1 MKRRKNILAVLLA
14 VTVMATAMPGSAIAA
29 PVDGQTTEVSAK
41 AGTEKAEKKE
51 QIRVISITDPKLEK
65 GSFARG
71 TKVKDMKLPDKLS
84 ARGYKEK
91 DSKKAEDI
99 KIKDVTWKTDYKEDS
114 TAGKY
119 TFTAQITDDYKLA
132 KDVVLPK
139 LTIEITEAQT
149 KTTEKQPETKAAET
163 KQPETKATEA
173 KKPETKTTEK
183 TPEVKKPETKVTEK
197 ETEVRKP
204 ETKATEKKPET
215 KISENQPETKATEAK
230 KPETKTTEKTPEVK
244 KPETK
249 VTEKETEVRKP
260 ETKATEK
267 KPETKISEN
276 QPETKATEA
285 KKPETKTTEK
295 TPEVKKP
302 ETKVTE
308 KETEVRKPETKAT
321 EKKPETKISEKQP
334 ETKADAKAKDAKST
348 ESEKE
353 SETKQ
358 SETKESETKQS
369 ETKESE
375 TKESETE
382 NTNLKIT
389 AFEVKDAKVTIDEE
403 KQTITVLMQ
412 KSDTDLKKLAPKITV
427 PAGVTVDPA
436 SEKEVDFSASD
447 KIPVIYKLTRT
458 AEDGKTVTREYKVT
472 ATICKHDWKEAT
484 CTEAAI
490 CKLCG
495 VTGEAALGHDWKEA
509 TCTEAAVCKRCGIK
523 GSAALGH
530 DWTKA
535 TCKVKSTC
543 KRCKITRGKLAAH
556 TWSKWKVTAEATHEK
571 KGKKERKC
579 GICKKKETKTLPKIN
594 LIGEA
599 DNNKIEGLTNGGNY
613 ATGAN
618 ITFKAVGDRMDNK
631 APIEGDVR
639 YLPVSWTCGTGKGD
653 LNETNAYARTLQFT
667 TAGTYTLNVTYER
680 QLYKD
685 GKWIAK
691 GDADVQTVQLNVT
704 GNTITNSTNKG
715 ASGSNSNVR
724 VAAVTGDNSP
734 IVLLS
739 IVLAASLAA
748 LIALFVSGIR
758 RKNNRK

>member
-163 KQPETKATEA
+163 KQPETKAAEA
-173 KKPETKTTEK
+173 
-183 TPEVKKPETKVTEK
+183 
-197 ETEVRKP
+197 
-204 ETKATEKKPET
+204 KKPET
-215 KISENQPETKATEAK
+215 KISEK
-230 KPETKTTEKTPEVK
+230 
-244 KPETK
+244 
-249 VTEKETEVRKP
+249 
-260 ETKATEK
+260 
-267 KPETKISEN
+267 

-484 CTEAAI
+484 CT
-490 CKLCG
+490 
-495 VTGEAALGHDWKEA
+495 
-509 TCTEAAVCKRCGIK
+509 
-523 GSAALGH
+523 
-530 DWTKA
+530 
-535 TCKVKSTC
+535 
-543 KRCKITRGKLAAH
+543 
-556 TWSKWKVTAEATHEK
+556 
-571 KGKKERKC
+571 
-579 GICKKKETKTLPKIN
+579 
-594 LIGEA
+594 
-599 DNNKIEGLTNGGNY
+599 
-613 ATGAN
+613 
-618 ITFKAVGDRMDNK
+618 
-631 APIEGDVR
+631 
-639 YLPVSWTCGTGKGD
+639 
-653 LNETNAYARTLQFT
+653 
-667 TAGTYTLNVTYER
+667 
-680 QLYKD
+680 
-685 GKWIAK
+685 
-691 GDADVQTVQLNVT
+691 
-704 GNTITNSTNKG
+704 
-715 ASGSNSNVR
+715 
-724 VAAVTGDNSP
+724 
-734 IVLLS
+734 
-739 IVLAASLAA
+739 
-748 LIALFVSGIR
+748 
-758 RKNNRK
+758 

>member
-149 KTTEKQPETKAAET
+149 KTTEKQPKTKAAET
-163 KQPETKATEA
+163 KQPETKAA
-173 KKPETKTTEK
+173 
-183 TPEVKKPETKVTEK
+183 
-197 ETEVRKP
+197 
-204 ETKATEKKPET
+204 
-215 KISENQPETKATEAK
+215 
-230 KPETKTTEKTPEVK
+230 
-244 KPETK
+244 
-249 VTEKETEVRKP
+249 
-260 ETKATEK
+260 
-267 KPETKISEN
+267 
-276 QPETKATEA
+276 EA

-495 VTGEAALGHDWKEA
+495 VTGAAALGHDWKEA

-523 GSAALGH
+523 GAAALGH

-594 LIGEA
+594 WIGEA

>member
-163 KQPETKATEA
+163 KQPETKAAEA

-215 KISENQPETKATEAK
+215 KISEKQPETKAAE
-230 KPETKTTEKTPEVK
+230 
-244 KPETK
+244 
-249 VTEKETEVRKP
+249 
-260 ETKATEK
+260 
-267 KPETKISEN
+267 
-276 QPETKATEA
+276 Q
-285 KKPETKTTEK
+285 
-295 TPEVKKP
+295 
-302 ETKVTE
+302 
-308 KETEVRKPETKAT
+308 
-321 EKKPETKISEKQP
+321 KQP

-382 NTNLKIT
+382 NTNLKIN

-594 LIGEA
+594 WIGEA

>member
-163 KQPETKATEA
+163 KQPETKATE
-173 KKPETKTTEK
+173 
-183 TPEVKKPETKVTEK
+183 VKKPEM
-197 ETEVRKP
+197 
-204 ETKATEKKPET
+204 
-215 KISENQPETKATEAK
+215 
-230 KPETKTTEKTPEVK
+230 
-244 KPETK
+244 
-249 VTEKETEVRKP
+249 
-260 ETKATEK
+260 
-267 KPETKISEN
+267 
-276 QPETKATEA
+276 
-285 KKPETKTTEK
+285 KTTEK

-389 AFEVKDAKVTIDEE
+389 AFEVKDDKVTIDEE

-458 AEDGKTVTREYKVT
+458 AEDGKTVTREYKVA

>member
-163 KQPETKATEA
+163 KQPETKAAEA

-197 ETEVRKP
+197 ETEVGKP

-215 KISENQPETKATEAK
+215 KISENQPETKAAE
-230 KPETKTTEKTPEVK
+230 
-244 KPETK
+244 
-249 VTEKETEVRKP
+249 
-260 ETKATEK
+260 
-267 KPETKISEN
+267 
-276 QPETKATEA
+276 Q
-285 KKPETKTTEK
+285 
-295 TPEVKKP
+295 
-302 ETKVTE
+302 
-308 KETEVRKPETKAT
+308 
-321 EKKPETKISEKQP
+321 KQP

-447 KIPVIYKLTRT
+447 KIPVIYKLSRT

-495 VTGEAALGHDWKEA
+495 VTGAAALGHDWKEA

-748 LIALFVSGIR
+748 YDAKTTENKPSVKL
-758 RKNNRK
+758 

>member
-29 PVDGQTTEVSAK
+29 PVDGQITEVSAK

-215 KISENQPETKATEAK
+215 KISE
-230 KPETKTTEKTPEVK
+230 
-244 KPETK
+244 
-249 VTEKETEVRKP
+249 
-260 ETKATEK
+260 
-267 KPETKISEN
+267 
-276 QPETKATEA
+276 
-285 KKPETKTTEK
+285 
-295 TPEVKKP
+295 
-302 ETKVTE
+302 
-308 KETEVRKPETKAT
+308 
-321 EKKPETKISEKQP
+321 KQP
-334 ETKADAKAKDAKST
+334 ETKADAKAKDAKSM

-358 SETKESETKQS
+358 SETKQSETKES

-389 AFEVKDAKVTIDEE
+389 VFEVKDAKVTIDEE
-403 KQTITVLMQ
+403 KQTITVFMQ

-495 VTGEAALGHDWKEA
+495 VTGAAVLGHDWKEA

>member
-139 LTIEITEAQT
+139 LTIEITETQT

-163 KQPETKATEA
+163 KQPETKAAEA

-204 ETKATEKKPET
+204 ETKATEK
-215 KISENQPETKATEAK
+215 
-230 KPETKTTEKTPEVK
+230 
-244 KPETK
+244 
-249 VTEKETEVRKP
+249 ETEVRKP

-267 KPETKISEN
+267 KPETKISEK
-276 QPETKATEA
+276 QPETKAAEQ
-285 KKPETKTTEK
+285 
-295 TPEVKKP
+295 
-302 ETKVTE
+302 
-308 KETEVRKPETKAT
+308 
-321 EKKPETKISEKQP
+321 KQP

-495 VTGEAALGHDWKEA
+495 VTGAAALGHDWKEA

-594 LIGEA
+594 WIGEA

>member
-163 KQPETKATEA
+163 KQPETKAAEA
-173 KKPETKTTEK
+173 
-183 TPEVKKPETKVTEK
+183 
-197 ETEVRKP
+197 
-204 ETKATEKKPET
+204 
-215 KISENQPETKATEAK
+215 
-230 KPETKTTEKTPEVK
+230 
-244 KPETK
+244 
-249 VTEKETEVRKP
+249 
-260 ETKATEK
+260 
-267 KPETKISEN
+267 
-276 QPETKATEA
+276 
-285 KKPETKTTEK
+285 
-295 TPEVKKP
+295 
-302 ETKVTE
+302 
-308 KETEVRKPETKAT
+308 
-321 EKKPETKISEKQP
+321 KKPETKISEKQP

>member
-91 DSKKAEDI
+91 NSKKAEDI

-163 KQPETKATEA
+163 KQPETKAAEA

-183 TPEVKKPETKVTEK
+183 TPEVKKTETKVTEK
-197 ETEVRKP
+197 EIEVRKP
-204 ETKATEKKPET
+204 ETK
-215 KISENQPETKATEAK
+215 
-230 KPETKTTEKTPEVK
+230 V
-244 KPETK
+244 
-249 VTEKETEVRKP
+249 
-260 ETKATEK
+260 
-267 KPETKISEN
+267 
-276 QPETKATEA
+276 
-285 KKPETKTTEK
+285 
-295 TPEVKKP
+295 
-302 ETKVTE
+302 
-308 KETEVRKPETKAT
+308 T

-495 VTGEAALGHDWKEA
+495 VTGEAALGHEWKEA

-594 LIGEA
+594 WIGEA

-748 LIALFVSGIR
+748 LIALLVSGIR

>member
-183 TPEVKKPETKVTEK
+183 TPEVKKPE
-197 ETEVRKP
+197 
-204 ETKATEKKPET
+204 A
-215 KISENQPETKATEAK
+215 
-230 KPETKTTEKTPEVK
+230 
-244 KPETK
+244 
-249 VTEKETEVRKP
+249 
-260 ETKATEK
+260 
-267 KPETKISEN
+267 
-276 QPETKATEA
+276 
-285 KKPETKTTEK
+285 
-295 TPEVKKP
+295 
-302 ETKVTE
+302 KVTE

-334 ETKADAKAKDAKST
+334 ETKADAKAKDVKST

-495 VTGEAALGHDWKEA
+495 VTGSAALGHDWKEA

-556 TWSKWKVTAEATHEK
+556 TWSKWKVTDEATHEK

-594 LIGEA
+594 WIGET

>member
-163 KQPETKATEA
+163 KQPETKAA
-173 KKPETKTTEK
+173 
-183 TPEVKKPETKVTEK
+183 
-197 ETEVRKP
+197 
-204 ETKATEKKPET
+204 
-215 KISENQPETKATEAK
+215 
-230 KPETKTTEKTPEVK
+230 
-244 KPETK
+244 
-249 VTEKETEVRKP
+249 
-260 ETKATEK
+260 
-267 KPETKISEN
+267 
-276 QPETKATEA
+276 EA

-495 VTGEAALGHDWKEA
+495 VTGAAALGHDWKEA

-543 KRCKITRGKLAAH
+543 KRCKITRCKLAAH

-594 LIGEA
+594 WIGEA

>member
-1 MKRRKNILAVLLA
+1 MIKNQEVDIMKRRKNILAVLLA

-65 GSFARG
+65 ASFARG

-173 KKPETKTTEK
+173 KKPEM
-183 TPEVKKPETKVTEK
+183 
-197 ETEVRKP
+197 
-204 ETKATEKKPET
+204 
-215 KISENQPETKATEAK
+215 
-230 KPETKTTEKTPEVK
+230 
-244 KPETK
+244 
-249 VTEKETEVRKP
+249 
-260 ETKATEK
+260 
-267 KPETKISEN
+267 
-276 QPETKATEA
+276 
-285 KKPETKTTEK
+285 KTTEK

-594 LIGEA
+594 WIGEA

>member
-1 MKRRKNILAVLLA
+1 MIKNQEVDIMKRRKNILAVLLA

-91 DSKKAEDI
+91 NSKKAEDI

-163 KQPETKATEA
+163 KQPETK
-173 KKPETKTTEK
+173 
-183 TPEVKKPETKVTEK
+183 VTEK
-197 ETEVRKP
+197 E
-204 ETKATEKKPET
+204 
-215 KISENQPETKATEAK
+215 I
-230 KPETKTTEKTPEVK
+230 
-244 KPETK
+244 
-249 VTEKETEVRKP
+249 
-260 ETKATEK
+260 
-267 KPETKISEN
+267 
-276 QPETKATEA
+276 
-285 KKPETKTTEK
+285 
-295 TPEVKKP
+295 
-302 ETKVTE
+302 
-308 KETEVRKPETKAT
+308 EVRKPETKAT

-495 VTGEAALGHDWKEA
+495 VTGVAALGHDWKEA

-594 LIGEA
+594 WIGEA

-639 YLPVSWTCGTGKGD
+639 YLPVSWICGTGKGD

-748 LIALFVSGIR
+748 LIALLVSGIR

>member
-1 MKRRKNILAVLLA
+1 MIKNQEVDIMKRRKNILAVLLA

-163 KQPETKATEA
+163 KAAEA

-215 KISENQPETKATEAK
+215 KISENQPETKAAE
-230 KPETKTTEKTPEVK
+230 
-244 KPETK
+244 
-249 VTEKETEVRKP
+249 
-260 ETKATEK
+260 
-267 KPETKISEN
+267 
-276 QPETKATEA
+276 Q
-285 KKPETKTTEK
+285 
-295 TPEVKKP
+295 
-302 ETKVTE
+302 
-308 KETEVRKPETKAT
+308 
-321 EKKPETKISEKQP
+321 KQP

-447 KIPVIYKLTRT
+447 KIPVIYKLSRT

-509 TCTEAAVCKRCGIK
+509 TCTEAAICKRCGIK

-594 LIGEA
+594 WIGEA

>member
-163 KQPETKATEA
+163 KQPETKAA
-173 KKPETKTTEK
+173 
-183 TPEVKKPETKVTEK
+183 
-197 ETEVRKP
+197 
-204 ETKATEKKPET
+204 
-215 KISENQPETKATEAK
+215 
-230 KPETKTTEKTPEVK
+230 
-244 KPETK
+244 
-249 VTEKETEVRKP
+249 
-260 ETKATEK
+260 
-267 KPETKISEN
+267 
-276 QPETKATEA
+276 EA

-412 KSDTDLKKLAPKITV
+412 KSDTDLKNLAPKITV

-495 VTGEAALGHDWKEA
+495 VTGAAALGHDWKEA

-594 LIGEA
+594 WIGEA

>member
-51 QIRVISITDPKLEK
+51 QIRVISITYPKLEK

-149 KTTEKQPETKAAET
+149 KTTEKQPETK
-163 KQPETKATEA
+163 QPETKAA
-173 KKPETKTTEK
+173 
-183 TPEVKKPETKVTEK
+183 
-197 ETEVRKP
+197 
-204 ETKATEKKPET
+204 
-215 KISENQPETKATEAK
+215 
-230 KPETKTTEKTPEVK
+230 
-244 KPETK
+244 
-249 VTEKETEVRKP
+249 
-260 ETKATEK
+260 
-267 KPETKISEN
+267 
-276 QPETKATEA
+276 EA

-495 VTGEAALGHDWKEA
+495 VTGAAALGHDWKEA

-523 GSAALGH
+523 GAAALGH

-594 LIGEA
+594 WIGEA

>member
-215 KISENQPETKATEAK
+215 KISE
-230 KPETKTTEKTPEVK
+230 
-244 KPETK
+244 
-249 VTEKETEVRKP
+249 
-260 ETKATEK
+260 
-267 KPETKISEN
+267 
-276 QPETKATEA
+276 
-285 KKPETKTTEK
+285 
-295 TPEVKKP
+295 
-302 ETKVTE
+302 
-308 KETEVRKPETKAT
+308 
-321 EKKPETKISEKQP
+321 KQP
-334 ETKADAKAKDAKST
+334 ETKADAKAKDVKST

-495 VTGEAALGHDWKEA
+495 VTGAAALGHDWKEA

-556 TWSKWKVTAEATHEK
+556 TWSKWKVTDEATHEK

-594 LIGEA
+594 WIGET

-618 ITFKAVGDRMDNK
+618 ITFKAVGDMMDNK
-631 APIEGDVR
+631 SPIEGDVR

>member
-139 LTIEITEAQT
+139 LTIEITETQT

-163 KQPETKATEA
+163 KQPETKAAEA

-215 KISENQPETKATEAK
+215 KISEKQPETKAAE
-230 KPETKTTEKTPEVK
+230 
-244 KPETK
+244 
-249 VTEKETEVRKP
+249 
-260 ETKATEK
+260 
-267 KPETKISEN
+267 
-276 QPETKATEA
+276 Q
-285 KKPETKTTEK
+285 
-295 TPEVKKP
+295 
-302 ETKVTE
+302 
-308 KETEVRKPETKAT
+308 
-321 EKKPETKISEKQP
+321 KQP

-495 VTGEAALGHDWKEA
+495 VTGAAALGHDWKEA

-556 TWSKWKVTAEATHEK
+556 TWSKWKVTDEATHEK

-594 LIGEA
+594 WIGEA

-704 GNTITNSTNKG
+704 GNTIINSTNKG

>member
-29 PVDGQTTEVSAK
+29 PVDGQTTEISAK

-173 KKPETKTTEK
+173 KKPEMKTTEK

-215 KISENQPETKATEAK
+215 KISENQPETKAAE
-230 KPETKTTEKTPEVK
+230 
-244 KPETK
+244 
-249 VTEKETEVRKP
+249 
-260 ETKATEK
+260 
-267 KPETKISEN
+267 
-276 QPETKATEA
+276 Q
-285 KKPETKTTEK
+285 
-295 TPEVKKP
+295 
-302 ETKVTE
+302 
-308 KETEVRKPETKAT
+308 
-321 EKKPETKISEKQP
+321 KQP

-495 VTGEAALGHDWKEA
+495 VTGAAALGHDWKEA

>member
-163 KQPETKATEA
+163 KQPETKAAEA

-215 KISENQPETKATEAK
+215 KISENQPETKAAE
-230 KPETKTTEKTPEVK
+230 
-244 KPETK
+244 
-249 VTEKETEVRKP
+249 
-260 ETKATEK
+260 
-267 KPETKISEN
+267 
-276 QPETKATEA
+276 Q
-285 KKPETKTTEK
+285 
-295 TPEVKKP
+295 
-302 ETKVTE
+302 
-308 KETEVRKPETKAT
+308 
-321 EKKPETKISEKQP
+321 KQP

-412 KSDTDLKKLAPKITV
+412 KSDTDLKKLAPKITL

-447 KIPVIYKLTRT
+447 KIPVIYKLSRT

-509 TCTEAAVCKRCGIK
+509 TCTEAAICKRCGIK

>member
-173 KKPETKTTEK
+173 KKPEMKTTEK

-215 KISENQPETKATEAK
+215 KISENQPETKAAE
-230 KPETKTTEKTPEVK
+230 
-244 KPETK
+244 
-249 VTEKETEVRKP
+249 
-260 ETKATEK
+260 
-267 KPETKISEN
+267 
-276 QPETKATEA
+276 Q
-285 KKPETKTTEK
+285 
-295 TPEVKKP
+295 
-302 ETKVTE
+302 
-308 KETEVRKPETKAT
+308 
-321 EKKPETKISEKQP
+321 KQP

-447 KIPVIYKLTRT
+447 KIPVIYKLSRT

-509 TCTEAAVCKRCGIK
+509 TCTEAAICKRCGIK

-594 LIGEA
+594 WIGEA
-599 DNNKIEGLTNGGNY
+599 DNNKIEELTNGGNY

>member
-163 KQPETKATEA
+163 KQPETKAAEA

-197 ETEVRKP
+197 EIEVRKP

-215 KISENQPETKATEAK
+215 QISENQPETKAAE
-230 KPETKTTEKTPEVK
+230 
-244 KPETK
+244 
-249 VTEKETEVRKP
+249 
-260 ETKATEK
+260 
-267 KPETKISEN
+267 
-276 QPETKATEA
+276 Q
-285 KKPETKTTEK
+285 
-295 TPEVKKP
+295 
-302 ETKVTE
+302 
-308 KETEVRKPETKAT
+308 
-321 EKKPETKISEKQP
+321 KQP

-447 KIPVIYKLTRT
+447 KIPVIYKLSRT

-509 TCTEAAVCKRCGIK
+509 TCTEAAICKRCGIK

>member
-1 MKRRKNILAVLLA
+1 MIKNQEVDTMKRRKNILAVLLA

-41 AGTEKAEKKE
+41 AGIEKAEKKE

-163 KQPETKATEA
+163 KQPETKAA
-173 KKPETKTTEK
+173 
-183 TPEVKKPETKVTEK
+183 EK
-197 ETEVRKP
+197 E
-204 ETKATEKKPET
+204 
-215 KISENQPETKATEAK
+215 I
-230 KPETKTTEKTPEVK
+230 
-244 KPETK
+244 
-249 VTEKETEVRKP
+249 
-260 ETKATEK
+260 
-267 KPETKISEN
+267 
-276 QPETKATEA
+276 
-285 KKPETKTTEK
+285 
-295 TPEVKKP
+295 
-302 ETKVTE
+302 
-308 KETEVRKPETKAT
+308 EVRKPETKAT

-594 LIGEA
+594 WIGEA

-748 LIALFVSGIR
+748 LIALLVSGIR

>member
-139 LTIEITEAQT
+139 LTIEITETQT

-163 KQPETKATEA
+163 KQPETKAAEA

-215 KISENQPETKATEAK
+215 KISEKQPETKAAE
-230 KPETKTTEKTPEVK
+230 
-244 KPETK
+244 
-249 VTEKETEVRKP
+249 
-260 ETKATEK
+260 
-267 KPETKISEN
+267 
-276 QPETKATEA
+276 Q
-285 KKPETKTTEK
+285 
-295 TPEVKKP
+295 
-302 ETKVTE
+302 
-308 KETEVRKPETKAT
+308 
-321 EKKPETKISEKQP
+321 KQP

-427 PAGVTVDPA
+427 QAGVTVDPA

-495 VTGEAALGHDWKEA
+495 VTGAAALGHDWKEA

-556 TWSKWKVTAEATHEK
+556 TWSKWKVTDEATHEK

-594 LIGEA
+594 WIGEA

-653 LNETNAYARTLQFT
+653 LNETNAYGRTLQFT

-685 GKWIAK
+685 GKWVTK
-691 GDADVQTVQLNVT
+691 GDANVQTAQLNVT

-715 ASGSNSNVR
+715 ASASNSNVR

-748 LIALFVSGIR
+748 LIALLVSGIR

>member
-163 KQPETKATEA
+163 KQPETKAAEA
-173 KKPETKTTEK
+173 
-183 TPEVKKPETKVTEK
+183 
-197 ETEVRKP
+197 
-204 ETKATEKKPET
+204 KKPET
-215 KISENQPETKATEAK
+215 KISEK
-230 KPETKTTEKTPEVK
+230 
-244 KPETK
+244 
-249 VTEKETEVRKP
+249 
-260 ETKATEK
+260 
-267 KPETKISEN
+267 

-495 VTGEAALGHDWKEA
+495 VTGAAALGHDWKEA

-523 GSAALGH
+523 GAAALGH

-594 LIGEA
+594 WIGEA

-724 VAAVTGDNSP
+724 VGSV
-734 IVLLS
+734 
-739 IVLAASLAA
+739 
-748 LIALFVSGIR
+748 
-758 RKNNRK
+758 K

>member
-41 AGTEKAEKKE
+41 AGIEKAEKKE

-71 TKVKDMKLPDKLS
+71 TKVKDMKLPNKLS

-163 KQPETKATEA
+163 KQPETKAAEA
-173 KKPETKTTEK
+173 KKSETKTTEK

-215 KISENQPETKATEAK
+215 KISEKQPETKAAE
-230 KPETKTTEKTPEVK
+230 
-244 KPETK
+244 
-249 VTEKETEVRKP
+249 
-260 ETKATEK
+260 
-267 KPETKISEN
+267 
-276 QPETKATEA
+276 Q
-285 KKPETKTTEK
+285 
-295 TPEVKKP
+295 
-302 ETKVTE
+302 
-308 KETEVRKPETKAT
+308 
-321 EKKPETKISEKQP
+321 KQP

-495 VTGEAALGHDWKEA
+495 VTGAAALGHDWKEA

-556 TWSKWKVTAEATHEK
+556 TWSKWKVTDEATHEK

-594 LIGEA
+594 WIGEA

>member
-163 KQPETKATEA
+163 KQPETKAAEA
-173 KKPETKTTEK
+173 
-183 TPEVKKPETKVTEK
+183 
-197 ETEVRKP
+197 
-204 ETKATEKKPET
+204 KKPET
-215 KISENQPETKATEAK
+215 KISEK
-230 KPETKTTEKTPEVK
+230 
-244 KPETK
+244 
-249 VTEKETEVRKP
+249 
-260 ETKATEK
+260 
-267 KPETKISEN
+267 

-375 TKESETE
+375 TKEYETA

>member
-173 KKPETKTTEK
+173 KKSETKTTEK

-215 KISENQPETKATEAK
+215 KISKNQPETKATE
-230 KPETKTTEKTPEVK
+230 
-244 KPETK
+244 
-249 VTEKETEVRKP
+249 KEIEVRKP

-267 KPETKISEN
+267 KPETKISEK
-276 QPETKATEA
+276 QPETKAAEQ
-285 KKPETKTTEK
+285 
-295 TPEVKKP
+295 
-302 ETKVTE
+302 
-308 KETEVRKPETKAT
+308 
-321 EKKPETKISEKQP
+321 KQP

-369 ETKESE
+369 ETKKSE

-412 KSDTDLKKLAPKITV
+412 TSDTDLKKLAPKITV

-495 VTGEAALGHDWKEA
+495 VTGAAALGHDWKEA

-594 LIGEA
+594 WIGEA

-685 GKWIAK
+685 GKWSAK

>member
-163 KQPETKATEA
+163 KQPETKAAEA

-183 TPEVKKPETKVTEK
+183 TPEVKKPE
-197 ETEVRKP
+197 
-204 ETKATEKKPET
+204 A
-215 KISENQPETKATEAK
+215 
-230 KPETKTTEKTPEVK
+230 
-244 KPETK
+244 
-249 VTEKETEVRKP
+249 
-260 ETKATEK
+260 
-267 KPETKISEN
+267 
-276 QPETKATEA
+276 
-285 KKPETKTTEK
+285 
-295 TPEVKKP
+295 
-302 ETKVTE
+302 KVTE

-358 SETKESETKQS
+358 SETKESETKQ
-369 ETKESE
+369 SE

-594 LIGEA
+594 WIGEA

>member
-163 KQPETKATEA
+163 KQPETKAAEA

-197 ETEVRKP
+197 EIEVRKP

-215 KISENQPETKATEAK
+215 KISEKQPETKATEA
-230 KPETKTTEKTPEVK
+230 
-244 KPETK
+244 
-249 VTEKETEVRKP
+249 
-260 ETKATEK
+260 
-267 KPETKISEN
+267 
-276 QPETKATEA
+276 
-285 KKPETKTTEK
+285 
-295 TPEVKKP
+295 
-302 ETKVTE
+302 
-308 KETEVRKPETKAT
+308 
-321 EKKPETKISEKQP
+321 KKPETKISEKQP

-382 NTNLKIT
+382 NTNLKIS

-412 KSDTDLKKLAPKITV
+412 KRDTDLKKLAPKITV

-495 VTGEAALGHDWKEA
+495 VTGAAALGHDWKEA

-594 LIGEA
+594 WIGEA

-715 ASGSNSNVR
+715 ASASNSNVR

-748 LIALFVSGIR
+748 LIALLVSGIR

>member
-163 KQPETKATEA
+163 KQPETKAAEA

-183 TPEVKKPETKVTEK
+183 TPEVKKPEAKVTEK

-215 KISENQPETKATEAK
+215 KISEKQPETKAAE
-230 KPETKTTEKTPEVK
+230 
-244 KPETK
+244 
-249 VTEKETEVRKP
+249 
-260 ETKATEK
+260 
-267 KPETKISEN
+267 
-276 QPETKATEA
+276 Q
-285 KKPETKTTEK
+285 
-295 TPEVKKP
+295 
-302 ETKVTE
+302 
-308 KETEVRKPETKAT
+308 
-321 EKKPETKISEKQP
+321 KQP

-358 SETKESETKQS
+358 SETKESETK
-369 ETKESE
+369 
-375 TKESETE
+375 ESETE
-382 NTNLKIT
+382 NTNLKLT

-447 KIPVIYKLTRT
+447 KIPVIYKLTKT
-458 AEDGKTVTREYKVT
+458 AEDGKTVTREYKVA

-484 CTEAAI
+484 CTEVAI

>member
-163 KQPETKATEA
+163 KAAEA

-197 ETEVRKP
+197 EIEVRKP

-215 KISENQPETKATEAK
+215 KISENQPETKAAE
-230 KPETKTTEKTPEVK
+230 
-244 KPETK
+244 
-249 VTEKETEVRKP
+249 
-260 ETKATEK
+260 
-267 KPETKISEN
+267 
-276 QPETKATEA
+276 Q
-285 KKPETKTTEK
+285 
-295 TPEVKKP
+295 
-302 ETKVTE
+302 
-308 KETEVRKPETKAT
+308 
-321 EKKPETKISEKQP
+321 KQP

-447 KIPVIYKLTRT
+447 KIPVIYKLSRT

-509 TCTEAAVCKRCGIK
+509 TCTEAAICKRCGIK

-594 LIGEA
+594 WIGEA

>member
-1 MKRRKNILAVLLA
+1 MIKNQEVDIMKRRKNILAVLLA

-163 KQPETKATEA
+163 KQPETKAAEA
-173 KKPETKTTEK
+173 
-183 TPEVKKPETKVTEK
+183 
-197 ETEVRKP
+197 
-204 ETKATEKKPET
+204 KKPET
-215 KISENQPETKATEAK
+215 KISEK
-230 KPETKTTEKTPEVK
+230 
-244 KPETK
+244 
-249 VTEKETEVRKP
+249 
-260 ETKATEK
+260 
-267 KPETKISEN
+267 

-594 LIGEA
+594 WIGEA

>member
-149 KTTEKQPETKAAET
+149 KTTEKQPGTKAAET

-173 KKPETKTTEK
+173 KKPEMKTTEK

-215 KISENQPETKATEAK
+215 KISENQPETKAAE
-230 KPETKTTEKTPEVK
+230 
-244 KPETK
+244 
-249 VTEKETEVRKP
+249 
-260 ETKATEK
+260 
-267 KPETKISEN
+267 
-276 QPETKATEA
+276 Q
-285 KKPETKTTEK
+285 
-295 TPEVKKP
+295 
-302 ETKVTE
+302 
-308 KETEVRKPETKAT
+308 
-321 EKKPETKISEKQP
+321 KQP

-389 AFEVKDAKVTIDEE
+389 AFEMKDAKVTIDEE

-447 KIPVIYKLTRT
+447 KIPVIYKLSRT

-495 VTGEAALGHDWKEA
+495 VTGATALGHDWKEA

-523 GSAALGH
+523 GAAALGH

-594 LIGEA
+594 WIGEA

-748 LIALFVSGIR
+748 LIALLVSGIR
-758 RKNNRK
+758 RKKNRK

>member
-163 KQPETKATEA
+163 KQPETKAAEA

-215 KISENQPETKATEAK
+215 KISENQPETKAAE
-230 KPETKTTEKTPEVK
+230 
-244 KPETK
+244 
-249 VTEKETEVRKP
+249 
-260 ETKATEK
+260 
-267 KPETKISEN
+267 
-276 QPETKATEA
+276 Q
-285 KKPETKTTEK
+285 
-295 TPEVKKP
+295 
-302 ETKVTE
+302 
-308 KETEVRKPETKAT
+308 
-321 EKKPETKISEKQP
+321 KQP

-447 KIPVIYKLTRT
+447 KIPVIYKLSRT

-495 VTGEAALGHDWKEA
+495 VTGE
-509 TCTEAAVCKRCGIK
+509 
-523 GSAALGH
+523 AALGH

>member
-1 MKRRKNILAVLLA
+1 MIKNQEVDTMKRRKNILAVLLA

-91 DSKKAEDI
+91 NSKKAEDI

-163 KQPETKATEA
+163 KQPETKAAEA

-183 TPEVKKPETKVTEK
+183 TPEVKKPETKATEKEIEVRKPETKATEKKPETKSSENQPETKATEK

-215 KISENQPETKATEAK
+215 KISEKQPETKAAE
-230 KPETKTTEKTPEVK
+230 
-244 KPETK
+244 
-249 VTEKETEVRKP
+249 
-260 ETKATEK
+260 
-267 KPETKISEN
+267 
-276 QPETKATEA
+276 Q
-285 KKPETKTTEK
+285 
-295 TPEVKKP
+295 
-302 ETKVTE
+302 
-308 KETEVRKPETKAT
+308 
-321 EKKPETKISEKQP
+321 KQP

-495 VTGEAALGHDWKEA
+495 VTGAAALGHDWKEA

-594 LIGEA
+594 WIGEA

>member
-99 KIKDVTWKTDYKEDS
+99 KIKDVTWKTDYREDS

-163 KQPETKATEA
+163 KQPETKAA
-173 KKPETKTTEK
+173 
-183 TPEVKKPETKVTEK
+183 
-197 ETEVRKP
+197 
-204 ETKATEKKPET
+204 
-215 KISENQPETKATEAK
+215 
-230 KPETKTTEKTPEVK
+230 
-244 KPETK
+244 
-249 VTEKETEVRKP
+249 
-260 ETKATEK
+260 
-267 KPETKISEN
+267 
-276 QPETKATEA
+276 EA

-495 VTGEAALGHDWKEA
+495 VTGAAALGHDWKEA

-594 LIGEA
+594 WIGEA
-599 DNNKIEGLTNGGNY
+599 DNNKSEGLTNGGNY

-691 GDADVQTVQLNVT
+691 GAADVQTVQLNVT

>member
-149 KTTEKQPETKAAET
+149 KTT
-163 KQPETKATEA
+163 
-173 KKPETKTTEK
+173 
-183 TPEVKKPETKVTEK
+183 
-197 ETEVRKP
+197 
-204 ETKATEKKPET
+204 
-215 KISENQPETKATEAK
+215 
-230 KPETKTTEKTPEVK
+230 
-244 KPETK
+244 
-249 VTEKETEVRKP
+249 
-260 ETKATEK
+260 
-267 KPETKISEN
+267 
-276 QPETKATEA
+276 
-285 KKPETKTTEK
+285 
-295 TPEVKKP
+295 
-302 ETKVTE
+302 
-308 KETEVRKPETKAT
+308 
-321 EKKPETKISEKQP
+321 EKQP

>member
-163 KQPETKATEA
+163 KQPETKAAEA

-197 ETEVRKP
+197 ETEVM
-204 ETKATEKKPET
+204 
-215 KISENQPETKATEAK
+215 
-230 KPETKTTEKTPEVK
+230 
-244 KPETK
+244 
-249 VTEKETEVRKP
+249 
-260 ETKATEK
+260 
-267 KPETKISEN
+267 
-276 QPETKATEA
+276 
-285 KKPETKTTEK
+285 
-295 TPEVKKP
+295 
-302 ETKVTE
+302 
-308 KETEVRKPETKAT
+308 KPETKAT

-495 VTGEAALGHDWKEA
+495 VTGAAALGHDWKEA

-523 GSAALGH
+523 GAAALGH

-594 LIGEA
+594 WIGEA

>member
-163 KQPETKATEA
+163 KATEA
-173 KKPETKTTEK
+173 KKPEMKTTEK

-215 KISENQPETKATEAK
+215 KISENQPETKAAE
-230 KPETKTTEKTPEVK
+230 
-244 KPETK
+244 
-249 VTEKETEVRKP
+249 
-260 ETKATEK
+260 
-267 KPETKISEN
+267 
-276 QPETKATEA
+276 Q
-285 KKPETKTTEK
+285 
-295 TPEVKKP
+295 
-302 ETKVTE
+302 
-308 KETEVRKPETKAT
+308 
-321 EKKPETKISEKQP
+321 KQP

-447 KIPVIYKLTRT
+447 KIPVIYKLSRT

-509 TCTEAAVCKRCGIK
+509 TCTEAAICKRCGIK